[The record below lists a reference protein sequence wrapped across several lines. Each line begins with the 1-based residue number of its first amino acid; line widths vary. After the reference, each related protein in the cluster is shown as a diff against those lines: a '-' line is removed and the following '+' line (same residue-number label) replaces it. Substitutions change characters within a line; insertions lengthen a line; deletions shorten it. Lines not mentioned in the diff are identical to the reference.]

1 MRTLDAIKQARDAD
15 DLTEV
20 EGKPGLFVVEP
31 LTPDDINGQA
41 YYLDLRDG
49 FAFYGYHEVDD
60 PIRGKDR
67 AEPPAI
73 VKEIRAHH
81 MAEGTA
87 KLSQFTENS
96 PGERDG

>member
-1 MRTLDAIKQARDAD
+1 MRTLDAIKQARDAE

-20 EGKPGLFVVEP
+20 EGKPGLFVIEP
-31 LTPDDINGQA
+31 LTTHRGEA

-49 FAFYGYHEVDD
+49 FAFYGYDEADK
-60 PIRGKDR
+60 PIRGSDR
-67 AEPPAI
+67 EEPPTI

-87 KLSQFTENS
+87 KLARFVGKQGATDNQ
-96 PGERDG
+96 